1 MRPMMNRI
9 MLLNLNLLLTFSF
22 ISDLIQISSTVLKLL
37 WYDGSG
43 SEKSW
48 EEWLLWKVSWGKY
61 LNIIIYILFLIISG
75 GGGRCGCGGP
85 VWVLLLFQNFDYN
98 YNYILIHNMLAVS
111 FYNDMNYLV
120 MFICHGHSPYLTL
133 RFLRKLFSLFDFFSG
148 IFTLLLPDK
157 LWVFH
162 WYNSLIT
169 KSCVSN
175 LCEKT

>member
-9 MLLNLNLLLTFSF
+9 MLLNLNLLLTFFF
-22 ISDLIQISSTVLKLL
+22 ISDFIQISSTVLKLL
-37 WYDGSG
+37 CYDGSG

-61 LNIIIYILFLIISG
+61 LNIIIYTYFISNHKRG
-75 GGGRCGCGGP
+75 RGALRMGGGRFAFYSF
-85 VWVLLLFQNFDYN
+85 FQNFDYK
-98 YNYILIHNMLAVS
+98 YNYKLIHNMLAVS

-162 WYNSLIT
+162 CYNSLIT
-169 KSCVSN
+169 KTFCV
-175 LCEKT
+175 